1 MTVLNDRASRVQEIL
16 DEKFTGLIMMQ
27 GDASYLVFHFSTV
40 PKGSYMPNGL
50 DDYQID
56 ISEGVVLIKNQNTT
70 IGYCRFNELGEIEYI
85 YVNPLYR
92 RKGFGTI
99 LINEI
104 KKLKGTIARVH
115 EPISPLGARFFKGI
129 GLEQALSDG
138 KGE

>member
-1 MTVLNDRASRVQEIL
+1 
-16 DEKFTGLIMMQ
+16 
-27 GDASYLVFHFSTV
+27 
-40 PKGSYMPNGL
+40 MPNGS
-50 DDYQID
+50 DEYQID

-70 IGYCRFNELGEIEYI
+70 IGYCRFNELGEVEYI

-99 LINEI
+99 LIGEI
-104 KKLKGTIARVH
+104 KRLKGPIDRVH
-115 EPISPLGARFFKGI
+115 DPISPLGARFFKGI

>member
-1 MTVLNDRASRVQEIL
+1 MVVLNDHVLRVQEIL
-16 DEKFTGLIMMQ
+16 DGKFTVLIMM
-27 GDASYLVFHFSTV
+27 TV
-40 PKGSYMPNGL
+40 DDSCLIFKFPSCFKGSYMPNGS
-50 DDYQID
+50 DEYQID

-70 IGYCRFNELGEIEYI
+70 IGYCRFNELGEVEYI

-99 LINEI
+99 LIGEI
-104 KKLKGTIARVH
+104 KRLKGPIDRVH
-115 EPISPLGARFFKGI
+115 DPISPLGARFFKGI